1 MIDVVH
7 LSSALQGGPKFW
19 CARGIQ
25 IRERFAAKLCHL
37 ENTADNSDGGGDDD
51 DHNHDETDNKN

>member
-1 MIDVVH
+1 MRTRNPDPRTVCGKTI
-7 LSSALQGGPKFW
+7 
-19 CARGIQ
+19 
-25 IRERFAAKLCHL
+25 HL